1 MIGRVIT
8 VRLRVDEEDDWLVG
22 HFFYCGQH
30 IAGGQRA
37 VAAIDHHD
45 AFLGNDKA
53 ASRCGGVGSE
63 HVNVVFDFR
72 KPCSEILSPDNERK
86 SERHQPDK

>member
-22 HFFYCGQH
+22 NFFYRGQH
-30 IAGGQRA
+30 IVVGQRA
-37 VAAIDHHD
+37 VAAVD
-45 AFLGNDKA
+45 AFLGHYEA